1 MSPFNFETFRQKY
14 PDDCKT
20 QSNNSCVLELYSIV
34 LAGEHK
40 DSDYWN
46 EEHGASDIIRV
57 FETIFTAYDWEE
69 LEADLKNWTTSQ
81 LELFT
86 EAILSGYYSYTAN
99 GVYYDYYDIAK
110 LTQTIPNRLNLLLP
124 ILAIEKERDL
134 QYHELSWIIV
144 RNSNFIKDHFE
155 ILLKHDAQNLT
166 TIKRVFELLADFDA
180 TDPMIAALKNKIDNV
195 SIG

>member
-1 MSPFNFETFRQKY
+1 MSPFNFETFRHKY
-14 PDDCKT
+14 SDDCKT
-20 QSNNSCVLELYSIV
+20 QSNNSCVLALYSIV

-86 EAILSGYYSYTAN
+86 EAILSGYYSYTNN
-99 GVYYDYYDIAK
+99 GVYNDHYDIEK

-144 RNSNFIKDHFE
+144 ENSNFINDHFE
-155 ILLKHDAQNLT
+155 IVLQKDPQHFN
-166 TIKRVFELLADFDA
+166 TIKTIFESFARFDS
-180 TDPMIAALKNKIDNV
+180 TDPMIMALKNKIDNV
-195 SIG
+195 SNK

>member
-20 QSNNSCVLELYSIV
+20 KSNNSCVLALYSIV

-46 EEHGASDIIRV
+46 EEHGASDIIRL
-57 FETIFTAYDWEE
+57 FETIFTTYDWEE

-86 EAILSGYYSYTAN
+86 EAILSGYYSYTNN
-99 GVYYDYYDIAK
+99 GIYNDHYDIEK

-144 RNSNFIKDHFE
+144 ENSNFINDHFE
-155 ILLKHDAQNLT
+155 IVLQKDPQHLN
-166 TIKRVFELLADFDA
+166 TIKTIFESFARFDS
-180 TDPMIAALKNKIDNV
+180 TDPMIITLKNKIDNV
-195 SIG
+195 SNK